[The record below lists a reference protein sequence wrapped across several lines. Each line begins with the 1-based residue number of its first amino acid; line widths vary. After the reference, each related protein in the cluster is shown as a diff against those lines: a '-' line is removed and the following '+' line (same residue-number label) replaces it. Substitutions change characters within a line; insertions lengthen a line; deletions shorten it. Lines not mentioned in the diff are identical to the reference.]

1 MPDLF
6 DGPLLADRYSL
17 GRLLGRGMAGDVRL
31 ARDEHLGRTVA
42 VKLLIPSTEGDLAD
56 PIRFRAEAIAAAR
69 VSSPYVV
76 SVLDIGEHEGN
87 PFLVM
92 EALSGLTWADELRA
106 SRPADARVFAVV
118 DDVLCG
124 LAAVHAAGVV
134 HRDVKPSNV
143 LLRDNGR
150 AQLGDFG
157 IAQAVDLA
165 GITLPGTVVGSFGY
179 VAPERLYGEIATPAS
194 DVWSAGVLL
203 YESLAG
209 RRPFGGDAPLT
220 VAAAVQRGTHPP
232 LQSLRPD
239 LPEAICSAVEA
250 ALSADPAARPSAVTL
265 RTSLAA
271 DNPETAKHDR
281 DGDAAVPLHSPRVA
295 GAVELLA
302 QWLTP
307 PDADLTVAIKQS
319 RGHRA
324 RAWAAPGLVLAAAA
338 AAILVMAGGSGT
350 GGPGDPTP
358 ASRAE
363 AAAPITPSVA
373 EPDPTPSAQLAG
385 SPPGTELDP
394 ASARGSAATPVSGTS
409 EAITGRQGPAS
420 LDREPKDHAGKA
432 DKGKGKEKKHK
443 GGKKKKA

>member
-1 MPDLF
+1 
-6 DGPLLADRYSL
+6 
-17 GRLLGRGMAGDVRL
+17 
-31 ARDEHLGRTVA
+31 
-42 VKLLIPSTEGDLAD
+42 
-56 PIRFRAEAIAAAR
+56 
-69 VSSPYVV
+69 
-76 SVLDIGEHEGN
+76 EHEGH

-143 LLRDNGR
+143 LLRDNGT

-250 ALSADPAARPSAVTL
+250 ALSADPAARPSAVDL
-265 RTSLAA
+265 RTGLAE
-271 DNPETAKHDR
+271 DHPETAEHDR
-281 DGDAAVPLHSPRVA
+281 D
-295 GAVELLA
+295 
-302 QWLTP
+302 
-307 PDADLTVAIKQS
+307 
-319 RGHRA
+319 
-324 RAWAAPGLVLAAAA
+324 
-338 AAILVMAGGSGT
+338 
-350 GGPGDPTP
+350 
-358 ASRAE
+358 
-363 AAAPITPSVA
+363 
-373 EPDPTPSAQLAG
+373 
-385 SPPGTELDP
+385 
-394 ASARGSAATPVSGTS
+394 
-409 EAITGRQGPAS
+409 
-420 LDREPKDHAGKA
+420 
-432 DKGKGKEKKHK
+432 
-443 GGKKKKA
+443 